1 MKKIKSKLLFIILML
16 FLGVV
21 FINTNVKAASASLS
35 ASNMNPEE
43 GQTVTVT
50 GVVTAGAWNLKL
62 SGAGKSE
69 TIYGFTQA
77 NANASDSKNIS
88 FVAGSAGTKYTF
100 TLTGDMTDITAGQS
114 DPSEKVNK
122 SITVTVK
129 EKTQSNQGGQSSTNT
144 PNTSTPPTNTEK
156 PKTPEKSKVAIL
168 SNLGIKPNDFSGF
181 KSNKYSYDVEVPN
194 DVEKIEVYANKGQSA
209 QKITGT
215 GTKTLQEGKNTFNV
229 VVTAEAGNTQTYTIN
244 VTRKQEQ
251 EETPVEEEPDE
262 NKEETPEEEPT
273 DKTFGLTS
281 LKIEGLEIKPEFQ
294 TDVYEYKLELKE
306 NIDKLDITTLASEA
320 NSNIEITGNENLVE
334 GENVITIIV
343 KSENEEKTITYQL
356 TVNKVIKIE
365 QEESF
370 MENKKI
376 IILSVA
382 GIVIL
387 VIVIGIVIAKL
398 RKEKSYDSEY
408 IPYNGLNNDYNE
420 TNEDVF
426 ESQEEQTY
434 EEDINDD
441 EYRKNKRSK
450 GKRFK

>member
-1 MKKIKSKLLFIILML
+1 MKKIKIIIISMFFLIAICLLTKTTNAAYISVKPNKSSVQPGETVTLNISSDCVGRVNLTVNN
-16 FLGVV
+16 GTVSNSRVWIEGGTQQVNVV
-21 FINTNVKAASASLS
+21 VGKSGKTTITASAENGMLS
-35 ASNMNPEE
+35 NNGVDVSISNA
-43 GQTVTVT
+43 
-50 GVVTAGAWNLKL
+50 TA
-62 SGAGKSE
+62 
-69 TIYGFTQA
+69 
-77 NANASDSKNIS
+77 
-88 FVAGSAGTKYTF
+88 
-100 TLTGDMTDITAGQS
+100 
-114 DPSEKVNK
+114 
-122 SITVTVK
+122 SITI
-129 EKTQSNQGGQSSTNT
+129 NNNT
-144 PNTSTPPTNTEK
+144 TENAKPNTSVQKPTET
-156 PKTPEKSKVAIL
+156 PKTPEKSKVATL

-194 DVEKIEVYANKGQSA
+194 DVEKIEIYANKGQSA

-215 GTKTLQEGKNTFNV
+215 GTKTLQEGKNTFSV
-229 VVTAEAGNTQTYTIN
+229 VVTAEAGNTQNYTIN
-244 VTRKQEQ
+244 VTRKQKQ
-251 EETPVEEEPDE
+251 EETPVEGNPEENVDE